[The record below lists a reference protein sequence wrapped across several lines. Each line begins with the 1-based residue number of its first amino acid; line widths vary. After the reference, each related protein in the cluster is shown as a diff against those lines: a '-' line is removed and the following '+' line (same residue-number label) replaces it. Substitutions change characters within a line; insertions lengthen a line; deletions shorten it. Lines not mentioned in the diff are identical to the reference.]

1 MSTWQRFMQAPTP
14 GAAFQVLQQ
23 GARSAPVRRQAN
35 SLNLGPFSS
44 GARPAPARPEF
55 QGPAFGNVAPNPRVG
70 GGNAG
75 RSTAGQWEPQRRR
88 PPVEPLRTAPIVPTV
103 TAVPRNS
110 GASQAAVAAQNAA
123 QGVKAQPSWS
133 WDANPAMRDAAM
145 AAGTAAA
152 AARGDI
158 VGDNG
163 MISKIGGG
171 YLSAGGGIAPA
182 PAFNPNAA
190 PGVELGQVAP
200 QSFSL
205 SPAQLQEQQAFDAS
219 LPMAAMAKD
228 ATGAAF
234 SPAAGGGLPD
244 TSNPASDAYWQR
256 ADIQEWANSNQG
268 LANSLRRRHG
278 LSELGKP
285 GSVLAVA
292 PAGFDPSQT
301 AFSEPAAPI
310 ATDPV
315 QRMAPGQM
323 APGAETGADLAQEV
337 NREHLERLKL
347 EVLRGDENLASPSY
361 FQPGS
366 YEQPAWPQGWF
377 Q

>member
-1 MSTWQRFMQAPTP
+1 MSTWQRVMQAPGP
-14 GAAFQVLQQ
+14 GAAFRVLQE
-23 GARSAPVRRQAN
+23 GARSAPVRRQSN
-35 SLNLGPFSS
+35 SLNLGPFS
-44 GARPAPARPEF
+44 GGGRQAPVRPEF
-55 QGPAFGNVAPNPRVG
+55 KGPAFGNVAPNPRVG

-75 RSTAGQWEPQRRR
+75 QWAPPRPK
-88 PPVEPLRTAPIVPTV
+88 PPVEPLRTAPIAPTV
-103 TAVPRNS
+103 TPVPRNS
-110 GASQAAVAAQNAA
+110 GASQASAAAQNAA

-171 YLSAGGGIAPA
+171 YLSAGGGMAPA
-182 PAFNPNAA
+182 QAFNPSAA

-200 QSFSL
+200 RNFSL
-205 SPAQLQEQQAFDAS
+205 GQAQLQEQQAFDAN
-219 LPMAAMAKD
+219 LPMTAMAGD
-228 ATGAAF
+228 ATSTVF
-234 SPAAGGGLPD
+234 SPAAAGGLPD

-256 ADIQEWANSNQG
+256 ADIQEWANSNKG
-268 LANSLRRRHG
+268 LANNLRRRHG
-278 LSELGKP
+278 LSELGEP
-285 GSVLAVA
+285 GSALAVA
-292 PAGFDPSQT
+292 PAGFDPGQT
-301 AFSEPAAPI
+301 AFSEPAAPV
-310 ATDPV
+310 ATDPA

-323 APGAETGADLAQEV
+323 APGAEAQADLAQEF
-337 NREHLERLKL
+337 NREHLERAKL
-347 EVLRGDENLASPSY
+347 GVLRGDENLASPSY
-361 FQPGS
+361 FQPGA